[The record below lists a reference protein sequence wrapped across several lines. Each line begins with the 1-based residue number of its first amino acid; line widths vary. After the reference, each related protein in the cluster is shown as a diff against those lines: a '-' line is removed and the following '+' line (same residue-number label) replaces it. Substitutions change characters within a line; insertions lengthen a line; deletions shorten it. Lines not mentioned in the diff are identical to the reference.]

1 MGNKNGFDPAITRG
15 TQTFLHLG
23 RWSVVCY
30 WGSGLSHFTYGDTVF
45 FQNQYGEFWLGTIER
60 DCFMLICENPLK
72 TVLEGFSYLSAE
84 YDMYKAHEDNDDW
97 FCDQGELPF

>member
-1 MGNKNGFDPAITRG
+1 
-15 TQTFLHLG
+15 
-23 RWSVVCY
+23 
-30 WGSGLSHFTYGDTVF
+30 
-45 FQNQYGEFWLGTIER
+45 
-60 DCFMLICENPLK
+60 MLICENPLK